1 MTHHRDLISSEWFHV
16 VQKGADAQDIF
27 SASSHR
33 TVYEEFLADSFT
45 RFDVDLHAYAWMTN
59 HTHLLTHAPHGGL
72 PEAMHLLGSR
82 YASMYNGWTNRTG
95 PLFTAR
101 YFSEPVTSD
110 AQLVQ
115 TARYIHRNPM
125 PIVGA
130 AGLSAYPWS
139 SLGALIGRRPL
150 PGWLKTG
157 TVMSDADA
165 DSYER
170 FVLTPQPSDRL
181 PFGWLP
187 PSMPTGCTEIESAVS
202 AVVGRDV
209 ADLRSPR
216 GTVSDE
222 ARMLMIM
229 LAVDYRADTS
239 SALAQRYGLSD
250 LRSVRRIARR
260 GRARAADS
268 VAFAS
273 LRRRVVAV
281 LDAQLAR
288 VDTVDTVVPGDPG
301 SGDRRGSRRPGL
313 GELRAAG

>member
-1 MTHHRDLISSEWFHV
+1 MTHHRDLSSSEWFHV

-33 TVYEEFLADSFT
+33 TVYEELLADSFA
-45 RFDVDLHAYAWMTN
+45 RFAVDLHAYAWMTN
-59 HTHLLTHAPHGGL
+59 HTHMLAHAPRGGL

-82 YASMYNGWTNRTG
+82 YASMYNGWTDRTG
-95 PLFTAR
+95 PLFMAR

-110 AQLVQ
+110 AQLAQ

-125 PIVGA
+125 PIVGS

-139 SLGALIGRRPL
+139 SLGPLIGRRAL
-150 PGWLKTG
+150 PGWLTTG
-157 TVMSDADA
+157 TVVPDADA
-165 DSYER
+165 DAYER
-170 FVLTPQPSDRL
+170 YVLTQQPSDRL

-187 PSMPTGCTEIESAVS
+187 PSVPTGCAEIESAVS

-216 GTVSDE
+216 GKVSDE
-222 ARMLMIM
+222 ARMLMIT
-229 LAVDYRADTS
+229 LAVECRADTS
-239 SALAQRYGLSD
+239 AGRAQRYGLSD

-260 GRARAADS
+260 GRARAVDCA
-268 VAFAS
+268 AFAS
-273 LRRRVVAV
+273 LRRTVIAV
-281 LDAQLAR
+281 LDAPSASA
-288 VDTVDTVVPGDPG
+288 DTVVPGDPG
-301 SGDRRGSRRPGL
+301 SGDHRGSRRPGL

>member
-1 MTHHRDLISSEWFHV
+1 MTRHRDLISSEWFHV

-27 SASSHR
+27 SAPSHR
-33 TVYEEFLADSFT
+33 TIYEELLADSFA

-59 HTHLLTHAPHGGL
+59 HTHALAHAPHGGL
-72 PEAMHLLGSR
+72 PEAMHLLGTR
-82 YASMYNGWTNRTG
+82 YASMYNGWTDRSG

-125 PIVGA
+125 PIVGS

-139 SLGALIGRRPL
+139 SLGALIGRRAL
-150 PGWLKTG
+150 PAWLTTG
-157 TVMSDADA
+157 TVMSGIDADA
-165 DSYER
+165 YER
-170 FVLTPQPSDRL
+170 YVLTQQPGDRL
-181 PFGWLP
+181 PLGWLP
-187 PSMPTGCTEIESAVS
+187 PSIPTGCTEIESAVS

-222 ARMLMIM
+222 ARMLMIT

-239 SALAQRYGLSD
+239 AALAQRYGLSD

-268 VAFAS
+268 IAFAS
-273 LRRRVVAV
+273 LRHAVIAV
-281 LDAQLAR
+281 LDAQPAS
-288 VDTVDTVVPGDPG
+288 VVPGDPG
-301 SGDRRGSRRPGL
+301 SGDHRGSRRPGL
-313 GELRAAG
+313 GELREAG